1 MRKTKTALSLLTALW
16 AAAALLGLSTCNGAF
31 MDPGAMEM
39 MGGGGGGGGGRMSFS
54 KSTPSGAA
62 LSKVGLTTAQFDA
75 IINAGGGGYKGYYL
89 MSSPLGRA
97 AAGDGYQGSAEI
109 SSTPPS
115 RAAYQ
120 GSYQGA
126 IFYAAWENRQAGN
139 FQSLIETV
147 TQQTNIQCSIQID
160 WNNPDWS
167 ALAQGIDDTYA
178 SYLGGFRFTDWY
190 MAWGIGD
197 NNSTGKVWYLMWA
210 KNSSAYSGTTFR
222 KGDMMFV
229 YMDLSGY
236 L

>member
-1 MRKTKTALSLLTALW
+1 
-16 AAAALLGLSTCNGAF
+16 

-54 KSTPSGAA
+54 KSTPSSAA

-89 MSSPLGRA
+89 VSSPLGRA

-120 GSYQGA
+120 GSYRGA

-147 TQQTNIQCSIQID
+147 AQQTGVSCSISID
-160 WNNPDWS
+160 WSNPSWYTS
-167 ALAQGIDDTYA
+167 IAQELDDTYA
-178 SYLGGFRFTDWY
+178 SYLGGFRYSDWY
-190 MAWGIGD
+190 MAWGL
-197 NNSTGKVWYLMWA
+197 SQSPLKVWYLMWA

-222 KGDMMFV
+222 TGDMMFV

-236 L
+236 TGL